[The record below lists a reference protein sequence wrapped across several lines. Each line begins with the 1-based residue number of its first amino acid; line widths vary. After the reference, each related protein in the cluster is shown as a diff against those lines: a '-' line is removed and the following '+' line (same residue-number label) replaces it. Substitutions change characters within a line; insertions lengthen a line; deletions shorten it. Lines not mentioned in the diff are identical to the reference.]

1 MKRSDFYRIR
11 EGIKNIGH
19 LFSDKDY
26 EFVYRA
32 VCIDEIAEAEI
43 AKYEKTRVKPSEEYL
58 KYVDEQSK
66 LLSECA
72 LKKEDGT
79 YVMIGKTD
87 IALSKPQQFN
97 EGMELL
103 KAKYKAAIDKQK
115 ASEDKF
121 EEFLSKDAP
130 GVKFELIPKKY
141 LPKGITI
148 DQMKGI
154 IMIVEKG

>member
-1 MKRSDFYRIR
+1 MKRADFYRIR

-43 AKYEKTRVKPSEEYL
+43 AKYEKTRVKPSEEYNKL
-58 KYVDEQSK
+58 IEEQSK
-66 LLSECA
+66 LVDECA
-72 LKKEDGT
+72 QKNEDGSFIM
-79 YVMIGKTD
+79 VSKMEVKIAKPDAFTD
-87 IALSKPQQFN
+87 
-97 EGMELL
+97 GMKSL
-103 KAKYKAAIDKQK
+103 KEKYKTAIDKHDAEEK
-115 ASEDKF
+115 KF
-121 EEFLSKDAP
+121 NEFLEKEAP

-148 DQMKGI
+148 NQMKGI
-154 IMIVEKG
+154 FLIIEK